1 MSDTTAVNQ
10 AYFNNLA
17 SEYDT
22 RFQNTI
28 ERLEEEV
35 RARADLL
42 GARPGGRLLD
52 YACGTGLLSR
62 VRIPSNGPQKGI
74 RLQRRKGRKLTCN
87 QALGPQLS
95 RCVGIDI
102 SESMVEQYNA
112 RSNRD
117 GLAPEKCIACVG
129 NLLSPDDPSPEKF
142 SSPDFF
148 DFDLAGVGLGFHHMD
163 DCALAAKQLAHRLRP
178 GGVLFIVDF
187 VTHAPP
193 PSEQISSVRHNG
205 FTEQQVRDMFEGAG
219 AGGNFAFHALP
230 EDITFENAH
239 GKGKHMARRVF
250 IARGEKEQ

>member
-62 VRIPSNGPQKGI
+62 
-74 RLQRRKGRKLTCN
+74 
-87 QALGPQLS
+87 ALGPQLG

>member
-62 VRIPSNGPQKGI
+62 
-74 RLQRRKGRKLTCN
+74 
-87 QALGPQLS
+87 ALGPQLS

-239 GKGKHMARRVF
+239 GKGKHMTRRVF

>member
-62 VRIPSNGPQKGI
+62 
-74 RLQRRKGRKLTCN
+74 
-87 QALGPQLS
+87 ALGPQLS

-129 NLLSPDDPSPEKF
+129 NLLSPDNPSPEKF

-219 AGGNFAFHALP
+219 AGENFAFHALP

>member
-17 SEYDT
+17 LDYDT
-22 RFQNTI
+22 RFQTTI

-35 RARADLL
+35 KARADLL

-62 VRIPSNGPQKGI
+62 
-74 RLQRRKGRKLTCN
+74 
-87 QALGPQLS
+87 ALGPQLS

-102 SESMVEQYNA
+102 SESMVEQYNS
-112 RSNRD
+112 RSKRD
-117 GLAPEKCIACVG
+117 GLAPEQCIAYFG
-129 NLLSPDDPSPEKF
+129 NLLSPDDPSPENF

-163 DCALAAKQLAHRLRP
+163 DCALAARQLALRLRP

-187 VTHAPP
+187 ITHAPP
-193 PSEQISSVRHNG
+193 PSDQTSSVRHNG
-205 FTEQQVRDMFEGAG
+205 FTEQQIRDMFEGAG

-239 GKGKHMARRVF
+239 GRGKHMARRVF

>member
-62 VRIPSNGPQKGI
+62 
-74 RLQRRKGRKLTCN
+74 
-87 QALGPQLS
+87 ALGPQLS

-193 PSEQISSVRHNG
+193 SSEQISSVRHNG

>member
-62 VRIPSNGPQKGI
+62 
-74 RLQRRKGRKLTCN
+74 
-87 QALGPQLS
+87 ALGPQLS

-193 PSEQISSVRHNG
+193 SSEQISSVRHNG

-239 GKGKHMARRVF
+239 GEGKHMARRVF

>member
-28 ERLEEEV
+28 ERLEEEI

-62 VRIPSNGPQKGI
+62 
-74 RLQRRKGRKLTCN
+74 
-87 QALGPQLS
+87 ALGPQLN

-142 SSPDFF
+142 SSTDFF

-239 GKGKHMARRVF
+239 GKGKHMARKVF